1 MEDPFGPAD
10 GDDPFG
16 PPGGEGGEAAAGVDG
31 GAGAAFRD
39 AEPDDGSIRVFSRY
53 REKDPYR

>member
-1 MEDPFGPAD
+1 MNESIDLYK
-10 GDDPFG
+10 
-16 PPGGEGGEAAAGVDG
+16 PPKWCSYVFFPVWVRVDG